1 MNKLKVKA
9 TKESKVVSKKMN
21 DGFTPKDLKRGSP
34 IQVFYSGNSKT
45 FPTISHAKGL
55 YMWDTNG
62 KKYFDAS
69 SGPVAT
75 NLGHANSSV
84 LEAMRIQSEKVCF
97 ASYSVFESEP
107 NKTLAKNLIEL
118 AGPNF
123 DQAFIVSGGS
133 EAIESAFK
141 LAKQYAVAIG
151 EPKRS
156 KILSRDVSYHGS
168 TLGAFAAS
176 GDPETEKAFGSMAK
190 LMPKVKTPFSYR
202 VPQNYDVDSFARE
215 CVKNLEDTII
225 EEGAESILAFIVES
239 VGGLATGALVAPDF
253 YYEAIR
259 KICSKYGILLIF
271 DDVMAGAGR
280 TGTFLSAQHW
290 PQANPDLVVLAKG
303 ISAGYTPLGAVLAP
317 NKIVKEVVKSGG
329 FLHGHTYVANPL
341 SCAVA
346 NAVVTEMIDADL
358 INNASVMGKYLKDRL
373 KELADKTEI
382 IGDVRGKGLLLAI
395 EIIKNKKTKEIL
407 PSNARAVYRLL
418 EIGVEEGILLYTRK
432 TSGGIYGEWVMVTP
446 ALNINKNEVDELI
459 YLLARAI
466 IKLEDELRLDNFLI

>member
-1 MNKLKVKA
+1 MSDQS
-9 TKESKVVSKKMN
+9 TQKE
-21 DGFTPKDLKRGSP
+21 LKRGSP
-34 IQVFYSGNSKT
+34 IQVFYSGNRKL

-55 YMWDTNG
+55 YMWDING

-75 NLGHANSSV
+75 NLGHANANV
-84 LEAMRIQSEKVCF
+84 LEAMKVQSEKVCF
-97 ASYSVFESEP
+97 ASYSVFENEP
-107 NKTLAKNLIEL
+107 NKALAKNLVEL

-133 EAIESAFK
+133 EAIEAAFK
-141 LAKQYAVAIG
+141 LAKQYAFAIG
-151 EPKRS
+151 ELKRF
-156 KILSRDVSYHGS
+156 KILSREVSYHGS

-176 GDPETEKAFGSMAK
+176 GDTETERAFGSMAK

-202 VPQNYDVDSFARE
+202 VPQNHDIESYARE
-215 CVKNLEDTII
+215 CVRDLEATII
-225 EEGAESILAFIVES
+225 EEGPDTILAFIVES
-239 VGGLATGALVAPDF
+239 VGGLATGGLVAPDF
-253 YYEAIR
+253 YYKAIR
-259 KICSKYGILLIF
+259 DICSQYGILLIY

-290 PQANPDLVVLAKG
+290 PESNPDLVVLAKG

-317 NKIVKEVVKSGG
+317 NRIVKDVVKSGG

-358 INNASVMGKYLKDRL
+358 IKNALVMGTYLKDQL
-373 KELADKTEI
+373 KELAHKTQI

-395 EIIKNKKTKEIL
+395 ELVKNKRTKEII
-407 PSNARAVYRLL
+407 SSDARAVYRFL
-418 EIGVEEGILLYTRK
+418 EIGIEVGILLYTRK

-446 ALNINKNEVDELI
+446 ALTITKNQIDELI
-459 YLLARAI
+459 GLLSLTI
-466 IKLEDELRLDNFLI
+466 SKLEHELRLDYYIQ

>member
-1 MNKLKVKA
+1 MSDQS
-9 TKESKVVSKKMN
+9 TQKE
-21 DGFTPKDLKRGSP
+21 LKRGSP
-34 IQVFYSGNSKT
+34 IQVFYSGNRKL

-55 YMWDTNG
+55 YMWDING

-75 NLGHANSSV
+75 NLGHANANV
-84 LEAMRIQSEKVCF
+84 LEAMKVQSEKVCF
-97 ASYSVFESEP
+97 ASYSVFENEP
-107 NKTLAKNLIEL
+107 NKALAKNLVEL

-133 EAIESAFK
+133 EAIEAAFK
-141 LAKQYAVAIG
+141 LAKQYAFAIG
-151 EPKRS
+151 EPKRF
-156 KILSRDVSYHGS
+156 KILSREVSYHGS

-176 GDPETEKAFGSMAK
+176 GDTETERAFGSMAK

-202 VPQNYDVDSFARE
+202 VPQNYDIESYARE
-215 CVKNLEDTII
+215 CVRDLEATII
-225 EEGAESILAFIVES
+225 EEGPDTILAFIVES
-239 VGGLATGALVAPDF
+239 VGGLATGGLVAPDF
-253 YYEAIR
+253 YYKAIR
-259 KICSKYGILLIF
+259 DICSQYGILLIY

-290 PQANPDLVVLAKG
+290 PEANPDLVVLAKG

-317 NKIVKEVVKSGG
+317 NRIVKDVVKSGG

-358 INNASVMGKYLKDRL
+358 IKNALVMGTYLKDQL
-373 KELADKTEI
+373 KELAHKTQI

-395 EIIKNKKTKEIL
+395 ELVKNKRTKEII
-407 PSNARAVYRLL
+407 SSDARAVYRFL
-418 EIGVEEGILLYTRK
+418 EIGIELGILLYTRK

-446 ALNINKNEVDELI
+446 ALTITKNQIDELI
-459 YLLARAI
+459 GLLSLTI
-466 IKLEDELRLDNFLI
+466 SKLEHELRLDNHIH

>member
-1 MNKLKVKA
+1 MSDQS
-9 TKESKVVSKKMN
+9 TQKE
-21 DGFTPKDLKRGSP
+21 LKRGSP
-34 IQVFYSGNSKT
+34 IQVFYSGNRKL

-55 YMWDTNG
+55 YMWDING

-75 NLGHANSSV
+75 NLGHANANV
-84 LEAMRIQSEKVCF
+84 LEAMKVQSEKVCF
-97 ASYSVFESEP
+97 ASYSVFENEP
-107 NKTLAKNLIEL
+107 NKALAKNLVEL

-133 EAIESAFK
+133 EAIEAAFK
-141 LAKQYAVAIG
+141 LAKQYALAIG
-151 EPKRS
+151 EPKRF
-156 KILSRDVSYHGS
+156 KILSREVSYHGS

-176 GDPETEKAFGSMAK
+176 GDTETERAFGSMAK

-202 VPQNYDVDSFARE
+202 VPQNYDIESYARE
-215 CVKNLEDTII
+215 CVRDLEATII
-225 EEGAESILAFIVES
+225 KEGPDTILAFIVES
-239 VGGLATGALVAPDF
+239 VGGLATGGLVAPDF
-253 YYEAIR
+253 YYKAIR
-259 KICSKYGILLIF
+259 DICSQYGILLIY

-290 PQANPDLVVLAKG
+290 PEANPDLVVLAKG

-317 NKIVKEVVKSGG
+317 NRIVKDVVKSGG

-358 INNASVMGKYLKDRL
+358 IKNALVMGTYLKDQL
-373 KELADKTEI
+373 KELAHKTQI

-395 EIIKNKKTKEIL
+395 ELVKNKRTKEII
-407 PSNARAVYRLL
+407 SSDARAVYRFL
-418 EIGVEEGILLYTRK
+418 EIGIEVGILLYTRK

-446 ALNINKNEVDELI
+446 ALTITKNQIDELI
-459 YLLARAI
+459 GLLSLTI
-466 IKLEDELRLDNFLI
+466 SKLEHELRLDNYIQ

>member
-1 MNKLKVKA
+1 MSDQS
-9 TKESKVVSKKMN
+9 TQKE
-21 DGFTPKDLKRGSP
+21 LKRGSP
-34 IQVFYSGNSKT
+34 IQVFYSGNRKL

-55 YMWDTNG
+55 YMWDING

-75 NLGHANSSV
+75 NLGHANANV
-84 LEAMRIQSEKVCF
+84 LEAMKVQSEKVCF
-97 ASYSVFESEP
+97 ASYSVFENEP
-107 NKTLAKNLIEL
+107 NKALAKNLVEL

-133 EAIESAFK
+133 EAIEAAFK
-141 LAKQYAVAIG
+141 LAKQYAFAIG
-151 EPKRS
+151 EPKRF
-156 KILSRDVSYHGS
+156 KILSREVSYHGS

-176 GDPETEKAFGSMAK
+176 GDTETERAFGSMAK

-202 VPQNYDVDSFARE
+202 VPQNYDIESYARE
-215 CVKNLEDTII
+215 CVRDLEATII
-225 EEGAESILAFIVES
+225 EEGPDTILAFIVES
-239 VGGLATGALVAPDF
+239 VGGLATGGLVAPDF
-253 YYEAIR
+253 YYKAIR
-259 KICSKYGILLIF
+259 DICSQYGILLIY

-290 PQANPDLVVLAKG
+290 PEANPDLVVLAKG

-317 NKIVKEVVKSGG
+317 NRIVKDVVKSGG

-358 INNASVMGKYLKDRL
+358 IKNALVMGTYLKDQL
-373 KELADKTEI
+373 KELAHKTQI

-395 EIIKNKKTKEIL
+395 ELVKNKRTKEII
-407 PSNARAVYRLL
+407 SSDARAVYRFL
-418 EIGVEEGILLYTRK
+418 EIGIELGILLYTRK

-446 ALNINKNEVDELI
+446 ALTITKNQIDELI
-459 YLLARAI
+459 GLLSLTI
-466 IKLEDELRLDNFLI
+466 SKLEHELRLDNYIQ

>member
-1 MNKLKVKA
+1 MSDQS
-9 TKESKVVSKKMN
+9 TQKE
-21 DGFTPKDLKRGSP
+21 LKRGSP
-34 IQVFYSGNSKT
+34 IQVFYSGNRKL

-55 YMWDTNG
+55 YMWDING

-75 NLGHANSSV
+75 NLGHANANV
-84 LEAMRIQSEKVCF
+84 LEAMKVQSEKVCF
-97 ASYSVFESEP
+97 ASYSVFENEP
-107 NKTLAKNLIEL
+107 NKALAKNLVEL

-133 EAIESAFK
+133 EAIEAAFK
-141 LAKQYAVAIG
+141 LAKQYALAIG
-151 EPKRS
+151 EPKRF
-156 KILSRDVSYHGS
+156 KILSREVSYHGS

-176 GDPETEKAFGSMAK
+176 GDTETERAFGSMAK

-202 VPQNYDVDSFARE
+202 VPQNYDIESYARE
-215 CVKNLEDTII
+215 CVRDLEATII
-225 EEGAESILAFIVES
+225 KEGPDTILAFIVES
-239 VGGLATGALVAPDF
+239 VGGLATGGLVAPDF
-253 YYEAIR
+253 YYKAIR
-259 KICSKYGILLIF
+259 DICSQYGILLIY

-290 PQANPDLVVLAKG
+290 PGSNPDLVVLAKG

-317 NKIVKEVVKSGG
+317 NRIVKDVVKSGG

-358 INNASVMGKYLKDRL
+358 IKNALVMGTYLKDQL
-373 KELADKTEI
+373 KELAHKTQI

-395 EIIKNKKTKEIL
+395 ELVKNKRTKEII
-407 PSNARAVYRLL
+407 SSDARAVYRFL
-418 EIGVEEGILLYTRK
+418 EIGIEVGILLYTRK

-446 ALNINKNEVDELI
+446 ALTITKNQIDELI
-459 YLLARAI
+459 GLLSLTI
-466 IKLEDELRLDNFLI
+466 SKLEHELRFDNYIQ

>member
-1 MNKLKVKA
+1 
-9 TKESKVVSKKMN
+9 
-21 DGFTPKDLKRGSP
+21 
-34 IQVFYSGNSKT
+34 
-45 FPTISHAKGL
+45 
-55 YMWDTNG
+55 MWDTNG

-75 NLGHANSSV
+75 NLGHANPSV

-97 ASYSVFESEP
+97 ASYSVFENEP
-107 NKTLAKNLIEL
+107 NKTLAKNLVKL

-156 KILSRDVSYHGS
+156 KILSREVSYHGS

-176 GDPETEKAFGSMAK
+176 GDPETHAAFGSMAK

-202 VPQNYDVDSFARE
+202 VPQNYDIDSFARE
-215 CVKNLEDTII
+215 CVRDLEATII
-225 EEGAESILAFIVES
+225 KEGPESILAFIVES

-253 YYEAIR
+253 YYTAIR
-259 KICSKYGILLIF
+259 DICSKYGVLLIY

-290 PQANPDLVVLAKG
+290 PEANPDLVVLAKG

-358 INNASVMGKYLKDRL
+358 IKNASIIGKYLKDQL
-373 KELADKTEI
+373 KELANKTQI

-395 EIIKNKKTKEIL
+395 ELVKNKKTKEIL
-407 PSNARAVYRLL
+407 SSDARAVYRLL
-418 EIGVEEGILLYTRK
+418 EIGIEEGILFYTRK
-432 TSGGIYGEWVMVTP
+432 TSGGIYGEWIMVTP
-446 ALNINKNEVDELI
+446 ALTITKNQVDELI
-459 YLLARAI
+459 ELLTRSIINLENELIINNYL
-466 IKLEDELRLDNFLI
+466 KKHSPTQTHESN